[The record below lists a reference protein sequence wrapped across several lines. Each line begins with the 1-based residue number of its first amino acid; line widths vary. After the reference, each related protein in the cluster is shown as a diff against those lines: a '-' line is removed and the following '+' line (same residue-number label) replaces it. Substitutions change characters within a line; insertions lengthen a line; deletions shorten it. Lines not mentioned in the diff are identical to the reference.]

1 MKRKLRALLAGVSSA
16 LPTTFSPYWR
26 TLPLGRMKMFM
37 AGYFFIGAAG
47 GFALDLLQLNASR
60 VAGGFFWP
68 VLVGAGAMTLRT
80 AAIKSV
86 RLVPLL
92 FLLVG
97 VIAWLG
103 YWASHVS
110 PLSVPV
116 AVHRRVLFDAIGILV
131 SISLGARFLLY
142 FAGTEGVASV
152 RMQTELSL
160 AHDIQATL
168 VPTVSFQNATF
179 ELYGKSIP
187 STEMGGDL
195 IDVIEGDSGLVA
207 YVADI
212 SGHGLPAGQLMGML
226 KTAMRLAVQFRQMP
240 VAALESVDRV
250 LPDLKKREM
259 FATLA
264 LLRFDGSSEA
274 EYALAGHPPILH
286 YRHGCRDTALL
297 SMEQIPLGLIPGGSY
312 ASKSVIY
319 SPLDLFL
326 MVTDGIT
333 EVANVRDEEFG
344 LIRLQELLAQHAAR
358 ALPEILDLIMRE
370 VRQFGPQQDDQS
382 LLLLRVLDPAI
393 SPANRTPKGVGSPGP
408 TWTHNGLT
416 VNRSSLTQRFLSDDP
431 LLCSLLLFGYQLCA
445 AWHA

>member
-1 MKRKLRALLAGVSSA
+1 MKKKLRTWLVGVRSA
-16 LPTTFSPYWR
+16 FPAAFSPYWHM
-26 TLPLGRMKMFM
+26 LPLGRMKMFL
-37 AGYFFIGAAG
+37 AGYFFVGAAG
-47 GFALDLLQLNASR
+47 GFACDLLQLNASR
-60 VAGGFFWP
+60 VGGGFFWP
-68 VLVGAGAMTLRT
+68 VLLGMGAMALR
-80 AAIKSV
+80 AAGIKRF

-92 FLLVG
+92 FLLVVLTG
-97 VIAWLG
+97 WLG

-110 PLSVPV
+110 LPLPVPA

-131 SISLGARFLLY
+131 SIGFGTRFLLF

-160 AHDIQATL
+160 AHGIQATL
-168 VPTVSFQNATF
+168 VPTVSFQNASF

-195 IDVIEGDSGLVA
+195 IDVIETDGGLVA

-250 LPDLKKREM
+250 LPDLKEREM
-259 FATLA
+259 YATIA

-286 YRHGCRDTALL
+286 YRHGSRDTARL
-297 SMEQIPLGLIPGGSY
+297 SMEQLPLGLIPGGSY
-312 ASKSVIY
+312 ASKRVIY
-319 SPLDLFL
+319 SPRDLFL

-333 EVANVRDEEFG
+333 EVANARDEEFG
-344 LIRLQELLAQHAAR
+344 LTRLQELLTQNATR
-358 ALPEILDLIMRE
+358 ALPEIWDLIMRE
-370 VRQFGPQQDDQS
+370 VRQYGLQQDDQS
-382 LLLLRVLDPAI
+382 LLLLRVLNPAI
-393 SPANRTPKGVGSPGP
+393 
-408 TWTHNGLT
+408 
-416 VNRSSLTQRFLSDDP
+416 P
-431 LLCSLLLFGYQLCA
+431 LA
-445 AWHA
+445 T

>member
-1 MKRKLRALLAGVSSA
+1 MKKKLRTWLAGVSSA
-16 LPTTFSPYWR
+16 FPTTFSPYWR
-26 TLPLGRMKMFM
+26 MVPLGRMKMFL
-37 AGYFFIGAAG
+37 AGYFLVGAAG
-47 GFALDLLQLNASR
+47 GFAFDLLQLNASR
-60 VAGGFFWP
+60 VGGGFFWP
-68 VLVGAGAMTLRT
+68 VLMGTGAMTLRA
-80 AAIKSV
+80 AAIKRV
-86 RLVPLL
+86 RLLPLL

-97 VIAWLG
+97 LAAWLG

-110 PLSVPV
+110 APLPVPV

-131 SISLGARFLLY
+131 GIAFGIRFLLL

-160 AHDIQATL
+160 AHGIQATL
-168 VPTVSFQNATF
+168 VPTVSFQNASF

-195 IDVIEGDSGLVA
+195 IDVIESDGGLVA

-240 VAALESVDRV
+240 VEALESVDRV
-250 LPDLKKREM
+250 LPDLKEREM

-274 EYALAGHPPILH
+274 EYALAAHPPILH
-286 YRHGCRDTALL
+286 YRHGSRDTARL
-297 SMEQIPLGLIPGGSY
+297 SMEQLPLGLIPGGSY
-312 ASKSVIY
+312 ASKRVIF

-333 EVANVRDEEFG
+333 EVANAQDEEFG
-344 LIRLQELLAQHAAR
+344 LTRLQELLTRHATR
-358 ALPEILDLIMRE
+358 ALPEIWDLIMQE
-370 VRQFGPQQDDQS
+370 VRQYGPQQDDQS
-382 LLLLRVLDPAI
+382 VLLLRVLEPAI
-393 SPANRTPKGVGSPGP
+393 
-408 TWTHNGLT
+408 
-416 VNRSSLTQRFLSDDP
+416 P
-431 LLCSLLLFGYQLCA
+431 LA
-445 AWHA
+445 T

>member
-1 MKRKLRALLAGVSSA
+1 MKRKLLTWLADVSSVF
-16 LPTTFSPYWR
+16 PTTFSPYWR

-37 AGYFFIGAAG
+37 AGYFFVGAAG

-60 VAGGFFWP
+60 VGGGFFWP
-68 VLVGAGAMTLRT
+68 VLVGIGAMTLRT

-97 VIAWLG
+97 VAAWLG

-110 PLSVPV
+110 TPLPVPV

-131 SISLGARFLLY
+131 GISFGARFLLY

-168 VPTVSFQNATF
+168 VPTISLRNATF

-195 IDVIEGDSGLVA
+195 IDVIESDGGLVA
-207 YVADI
+207 YVADV

-259 FATLA
+259 YATLA

-312 ASKSVIY
+312 ASKRVVY
-319 SPLDLFL
+319 SPRDLFL

-344 LIRLQELLAQHAAR
+344 LIRLQELLAQHATR

-370 VRQFGPQQDDQS
+370 VRQYGLQQDDQS

-393 SPANRTPKGVGSPGP
+393 SP
-408 TWTHNGLT
+408 
-416 VNRSSLTQRFLSDDP
+416 VN
-431 LLCSLLLFGYQLCA
+431 
-445 AWHA
+445 